1 MEVFMKAK
9 FKFTTLFIAI
19 VLLTVGCA
27 QAYPENSADDST
39 GISDLADDL
48 ELRIYLDAYTKDYM
62 SGLIDQFVRE
72 NPNVNV
78 ITEDYSDLTI
88 PDFRT
93 KLAGDLMAGDGPD
106 VILAANQTN
115 NTVQNLTKLLQNGAF
130 LNLDTLNLDLSVCN
144 PSVMTTGRYNGNQ
157 YLIPLNYSLGFLLT
171 TKERLEEYSINS
183 DGNLQ
188 EFAESLADLY
198 ESGKNAFLDVFT
210 VEFLYRQNGLDLID
224 YNKNQLIASESN
236 LHVMQTLSE
245 SYGNL
250 FPQVFEGNTMSQY
263 QFINRLK
270 DYNYSVEEAFLSG
283 DLIFFSAPAFMG
295 AYENITYM
303 NSVCKKIDE
312 MGETPVLLQMP
323 TVDGE
328 SASPCVNY
336 FLLVNGNTSNT
347 EAAKLFIESAI
358 GAVSQYAVSAQ
369 VGIPANNDVL
379 TAMQDFYKDGI
390 EHETFKFADEY
401 SFSSQITETYFT
413 CIDSMVDGVYI
424 DVMSCGRLFSILR
437 TYLTN
442 GEDIESAY
450 TAGKQQLEMYLT
462 E

>member
-1 MEVFMKAK
+1 MKNR
-9 FKFTTLFIAI
+9 FSLVTLLIFII
-19 VLLTVGCA
+19 LLTVGCIKVQQEDHPKGTDA
-27 QAYPENSADDST
+27 KSSTFVEN
-39 GISDLADDL
+39 I
-48 ELRIYLDAYTKDYM
+48 ELLLYLDSYTKDYM
-62 SGLIDQFVRE
+62 NGLIDEFVRE

-88 PDFRT
+88 PDYRT

-130 LNLDTLNLDLSVCN
+130 LNLDTLNLDLSACN
-144 PSVMTTGRYNGNQ
+144 PAVLKSGQYNGNQ
-157 YLIPLNYSLGFLLT
+157 YLVPLNYSLGFLLT
-171 TKERLEEYSINS
+171 TEERLENYSICS

-188 EFAESLADLY
+188 EFASSLANLY
-198 ESGKNAFLDVFT
+198 QNEKNAFLDVFT
-210 VEFLYRQNGLDLID
+210 VEFLYRQNGLELVD
-224 YNKNQLIASESN
+224 YEKNQLIASESN
-236 LHVMQTLSE
+236 LQVMKALSE

-250 FPQVFEGNTMSQY
+250 FPRVFEGNTMTQY
-263 QFINRLK
+263 QFVNRLK

-283 DLIFFSAPAFMG
+283 DLVFFSAPAFMG

-303 NSVCKKIDE
+303 NSVCKKIQE

-323 TVDGE
+323 TADGE

-336 FLLVNGNTSNT
+336 FLLVNGNTSNA
-347 EAAKLFIESAI
+347 EAAKLFIESAV
-358 GAVSQYAVSAQ
+358 GAASQYAVSAQ
-369 VGIPANNDVL
+369 AGIPVNNEIL
-379 TAMQDFYKDGI
+379 AAMRAFYTDGT
-390 EHETFKFADEY
+390 EHEIYKFADECQ
-401 SFSSQITETYFT
+401 FSAKITETYFT
-413 CIDSMVDGVYI
+413 CIDSMADGVYI

>member
-1 MEVFMKAK
+1 MKAK
-9 FKFTTLFIAI
+9 FKFTTLFIVI

-130 LNLDTLNLDLSVCN
+130 QNLDTLNLNLSAYNSAVL
-144 PSVMTTGRYNGNQ
+144 TAGQYNGKQ

-171 TKERLEEYSINS
+171 TEERLVKYGIQI

-188 EFAESLADLY
+188 DFAISLQAVYDN
-198 ESGKNAFLDVFT
+198 GKNAFLDLFT
-210 VEFLYRQNGLDLID
+210 VEFLYRHNGLDLID
-224 YNKNQLIASESN
+224 HQQNKLITSDSN
-236 LHVMQTLSE
+236 LQVMQALTEAYSQ
-245 SYGNL
+245 L
-250 FPQVFEGNTMSQY
+250 FPQVFEGNSMLQY
-263 QFINRLK
+263 QFIHNLK
-270 DYNYSVEEAFLSG
+270 DYNYSVTDAFLSEN
-283 DLIFFSAPAFMG
+283 LIFFSAPAFMG
-295 AYENITYM
+295 AYENLNYL
-303 NSVCKKIDE
+303 NSVCNKIQE
-312 MGETPVLLQMP
+312 MGETPILFQIPSVN
-323 TVDGE
+323 GNN
-328 SASPCVNY
+328 ASPCVNY
-336 FLLVNGNTSNT
+336 FLLVNGNTSNIS
-347 EAAKLFIESAI
+347 AAKLFIESAV
-358 GAVSQYAVSAQ
+358 GVASQYAVSAQ
-369 VGIPANNDVL
+369 TGIPVNNDVL
-379 TAMQDFYKDGI
+379 TAMRDFYVEGVKHDKYDFI
-390 EHETFKFADEY
+390 DEY
-401 SFSSQITETYFT
+401 SFPAQITDIYFT
-413 CIDSMVDGVYI
+413 CIDNMSDGVYI

-437 TYLTN
+437 TYLTDGGN
-442 GEDIESAY
+442 FEDAWNV
-450 TAGKQQLEMYLT
+450 GKKQLEMYLT